1 MKGKKI
7 IVGVTGSIA
16 AYKSAMLVRLLVK
29 QGAEVKI
36 IMTPSAKDFIT
47 SLTLSVLSKN
57 PVISDYYNK
66 EDGTWNNHVEAG
78 LWADAIVIA
87 PASANTLSKM
97 ASGVVDNALLAIYL
111 SARCP
116 VFIAPAMDVDMWK
129 HASTQ
134 RNMTTLISDGIHL
147 INPSEGE
154 LASGLFGE
162 GRMEEPEVIV
172 NKLLDFF
179 LTGLPLKGKKA
190 LVSAGPTH
198 EAIDPVRFI
207 GNRSSG
213 KMGIAIAEELSRKG
227 AEVFLVSGP
236 GSIKTKD
243 NSIHN
248 TDVESAKEMFLACMS
263 HFPKMDIVV
272 MAAAVSDYT
281 PETTY
286 SEKIKKINNTLPL
299 TLVPTQDI
307 LSKMGEQK
315 KNGQLL
321 VGFALESND
330 EEKNATDKLIRK
342 NLDLIVLNSLKDKGA
357 GFKVDT
363 NKVTIMDRSG
373 NKHSYELKSKSD
385 VAKDVVNKILSLIS

>member
-7 IVGVTGSIA
+7 IVGITGSIA

-29 QGAEVKI
+29 EGAEVKV
-36 IMTPSAKDFIT
+36 IMTSSAKDFIT
-47 SLTLSVLSKN
+47 PLTLSVLSKN
-57 PVISDYYNK
+57 TVISEYYNK
-66 EDGTWNNHVEAG
+66 EDGTWNNHVEVG
-78 LWADAIVIA
+78 LWADAMVIA

-97 ASGVVDNALLAIYL
+97 ANGLVDNALLAIYL

-129 HASTQ
+129 HASTK
-134 RNMTTLISDGIHL
+134 RNMVTLVSDGIHV
-147 INPSEGE
+147 ISPSEGE

-162 GRMEEPEVIV
+162 GRMEEPEAIV
-172 NKLLDFF
+172 NKLKDFF

-190 LVSAGPTH
+190 LVSAGPTY

-236 GSIKTKD
+236 GSVKTKN

-248 TDVESAKEMFLACMS
+248 TEVESAKEMFSACMS
-263 HFPKMDIVV
+263 NFAEMDIVV

-281 PETTY
+281 PETTS

-299 TLVPTQDI
+299 TLVPTLDI
-307 LSKMGEQK
+307 LSTMGEKK

-321 VGFALESND
+321 VGFALETND
-330 EEKNATDKLIRK
+330 EEKHATDKLKRK
-342 NLDLIVLNSLKDKGA
+342 NLDLIVLNSLKDEGA

-373 NKHSYELKSKSD
+373 NKHPYALKSKSD
-385 VAKDVVNKILSLIS
+385 VAKDVVNEILRLIS